1 MNGHGQHWFG
11 FLDPDPCCTDLVKKV
26 HPLSGRF
33 GAFPFALAFLMR
45 NTPPPGRARAE
56 GEEMSKRPL
65 IASPAWTPEEDDRLR
80 TAAESGESIAAIS
93 KRLCR
98 SEGALRHRA
107 RSLGI
112 VLRRVEKNNV
122 VELGLKAKGK

>member
-1 MNGHGQHWFG
+1 
-11 FLDPDPCCTDLVKKV
+11 
-26 HPLSGRF
+26 
-33 GAFPFALAFLMR
+33 
-45 NTPPPGRARAE
+45 
-56 GEEMSKRPL
+56 MSKRPL

-80 TAAESGESIAAIS
+80 SAAESGESIAAIS

-107 RSLGI
+107 RALGI

-122 VELGLKAKGK
+122 VELGLKAKR